1 LIFLVL
7 IMASRRQEKVARII
21 KEAVSEVIRERLS
34 DPRIEG
40 IVSVTRVTLSAD
52 LRNADVYISIYG
64 TDEKKQQLTFLALT
78 GAKKRIQSFVADEID
93 SKFCPVL
100 RIRQDEAFKKTLETM
115 NIIDQA
121 VRELDEKKQAE
132 EQSE

>member
-1 LIFLVL
+1 
-7 IMASRRQEKVARII
+7 MASRRQEKVARII
-21 KEAVSEVIRERLS
+21 KEAVSNAIRDGLN

-52 LRNADVYISIYG
+52 LRLADVYISIFG
-64 TDEKKQQLTFLALT
+64 TDEKKQQLTFFALT
-78 GAKKRIQSFVADEID
+78 GARSRIQSFVADELD

-100 RIRQDEAFKKTLETM
+100 RFRQDEAFKKTIETM
-115 NIIDQA
+115 NIIDRA
-121 VRELDEKKQAE
+121 ARELAEKEQAE